1 MDIEIN
7 DYEIL
12 DRANQFR
19 DAADILKK
27 SNKLIPAELNACLA
41 CELYLKYLVNFVKD
55 NIQTKTKNQLV
66 ITCLAYTLN
75 LGTCIPGPSEHL
87 TKREF
92 SKNLYD
98 AIQKNSDKNISTLSS
113 DEVFY
118 YFESVIRGLMATWCF
133 SNNSFSVVEKGKK
146 YIPLAVYSI
155 YTK

>member
-66 ITCLAYTLN
+66 AGHDLK
-75 LGTCIPGPSEHL
+75 E
-87 TKREF
+87 
-92 SKNLYD
+92 LYD
-98 AIQKNSDKNISTLSS
+98 KCDDSIKILIKEKMD
-113 DEVFY
+113 DD
-118 YFESVIRGLMATWCF
+118 FETHLEKVKLNFAVIRYDYEH
-133 SNNSFSVVEKGKK
+133 EKV
-146 YIPLAVYSI
+146 VYSPAFVI
-155 YTK
+155 RFMEILSEICYCRQNHYV

>member
-12 DRANQFR
+12 DRANPFR

-66 ITCLAYTLN
+66 AGHDLK
-75 LGTCIPGPSEHL
+75 E
-87 TKREF
+87 
-92 SKNLYD
+92 LYD
-98 AIQKNSDKNISTLSS
+98 KCDDSIKIIIKDKMDDDFETHLEKVKYNLTNILL
-113 DEVFY
+113 V
-118 YFESVIRGLMATWCF
+118 C
-133 SNNSFSVVEKGKK
+133 
-146 YIPLAVYSI
+146 
-155 YTK
+155 

>member
-66 ITCLAYTLN
+66 AGHDLK
-75 LGTCIPGPSEHL
+75 E
-87 TKREF
+87 
-92 SKNLYD
+92 LYD
-98 AIQKNSDKNISTLSS
+98 KCDDSIKIIIKDKM
-113 DEVFY
+113 DDD
-118 YFESVIRGLMATWCF
+118 FETHLEKVKLNFAVIRYDYEH
-133 SNNSFSVVEKGKK
+133 EKV
-146 YIPLAVYSI
+146 VYSPAFVI
-155 YTK
+155 RFMEILSEICYCRQNHYV